1 MADSLIGF
9 LNQQIQKTNRPQ
21 EQQQQSTSVTTT
33 KATNAPTN
41 YSSGI
46 ALPNTTSTNS
56 SVYRSLDSQPVRTE
70 QSQNNYPQRFSA
82 QECISSLGGL
92 GINNTQTDTN
102 NTVVSGAASIS
113 SGNVLPI
120 RGSNIYPTQI
130 RSNRGDSML
139 LQQQPTAVHLSAQ
152 PSAQSNRQV
161 NMSSSGIP
169 NKCFLHGSQM
179 KKIVCTL
186 LGILHI

>member
-9 LNQQIQKTNRPQ
+9 LNQQIQKTNRGQ
-21 EQQQQSTSVTTT
+21 EEQYQQQSTSTTISS
-33 KATNAPTN
+33 ATNSLTN
-41 YSSGI
+41 NLSHVSRSNTNNTQ
-46 ALPNTTSTNS
+46 PNEF
-56 SVYRSLDSQPVRTE
+56 RSLQPQPVRPE
-70 QSQNNYPQRFSA
+70 NSQNNYLQQLSA

-130 RSNRGDSML
+130 RSNRGESML
-139 LQQQPTAVHLSAQ
+139 LQQQPTAIHLST
-152 PSAQSNRQV
+152 QSSSQSHRPV
-161 NMSSSGIP
+161 NMSSSGI
-169 NKCFLHGSQM
+169 
-179 KKIVCTL
+179 
-186 LGILHI
+186 

>member
-21 EQQQQSTSVTTT
+21 EQQQKQQSTSVTTT
-33 KATNAPTN
+33 RATNAPTH
-41 YSSGI
+41 YSSDVS
-46 ALPNTTSTNS
+46 LPNTTSTQS
-56 SVYRSLDSQPVRTE
+56 SVYRSLDPQQVRPE

-82 QECISSLGGL
+82 QECTSSLGGL
-92 GINNTQTDTN
+92 GINTTQTYTN

-130 RSNRGDSML
+130 RSNRGESML
-139 LQQQPTAVHLSAQ
+139 LQQQPTAVHLSAH

-161 NMSSSGIP
+161 NMSSSGILIHVFYRVS
-169 NKCFLHGSQM
+169 K
-179 KKIVCTL
+179 
-186 LGILHI
+186 